1 MQPADKWNRP
11 LLINWRRRYN
21 ETDPETRL
29 QRLSPTYV
37 VGRQNFTWVIRP
49 IKSTLVRLRDL
60 FRLIIARAREAARV
74 AAERAR
80 VVNLVD
86 ADELMRHYYTLVD
99 PDPLII
105 ANMFYPDGRRRPNR
119 RNR

>member
-1 MQPADKWNRP
+1 M
-11 LLINWRRRYN
+11 
-21 ETDPETRL
+21 DPEMRL
-29 QRLSPTYV
+29 ERLDAMYV
-37 VGRQNFTWVIRP
+37 IDGANFKRVLRSIRSSL
-49 IKSTLVRLRDL
+49 IRLRDF
-60 FRLIIARAREAARV
+60 FRVIIARAREAARV

-119 RNR
+119 WNR